1 MKPGYISPVLRV
13 ASSLQDPVDSPA
25 EQCARHACSRSS
37 VQKGPL
43 TCRPFLQNRQTLAE
57 PIRPFHQEAVG
68 RLSQVIVSGICGLG
82 HSLAGWLAAWG
93 GPPGLPS
100 HLGKV
105 NKRGP
110 ACACVVDYSMYS
122 HNHGQANLSRNQNS
136 ARARLRPTRVLL
148 ERYKRWLGRPV
159 VAALTLFR

>member
-68 RLSQVIVSGICGLG
+68 RLSQVIVSGICG
-82 HSLAGWLAAWG
+82 AGARLVGSPGWAPG
-93 GPPGLPS
+93 PTVPPGES
-100 HLGKV
+100 
-105 NKRGP
+105 
-110 ACACVVDYSMYS
+110 
-122 HNHGQANLSRNQNS
+122 
-136 ARARLRPTRVLL
+136 
-148 ERYKRWLGRPV
+148 E
-159 VAALTLFR
+159 